1 MIPMKVFYEDIQVG
15 EVVTNQSMTVN
26 EALEMISFNEEEFCA
41 EQGFDAIDYNDF
53 RLDYSGN

>member
-1 MIPMKVFYEDIQVG
+1 MKVFYEDIQVG